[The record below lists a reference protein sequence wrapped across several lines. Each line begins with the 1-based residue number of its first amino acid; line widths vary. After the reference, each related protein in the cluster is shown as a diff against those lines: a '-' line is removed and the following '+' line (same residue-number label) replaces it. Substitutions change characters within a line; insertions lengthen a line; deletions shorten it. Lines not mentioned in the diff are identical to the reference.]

1 MPLLRSS
8 AESLFQRLLAGS
20 AVPAL
25 AEQFIYDIG
34 YRPGVSET
42 RSWERSLP
50 VLATDLRDAGLG
62 DVDVLVEHRLPL
74 ASKRADAVLCGVHPR
89 TGEPSFVVVELKQWT
104 QALADPEDPN
114 LVHIDAYGHRPVLH
128 PGEQVAGYV
137 QYFTDFLR
145 ALEHNPE
152 SIRGAAYLHNATEAG
167 VASLRLRAETE
178 AGRMFTADQ
187 RSAWLEYLTSHLA
200 PAPGAAAADI
210 LLGSAVGPSRQ
221 LMKLAA
227 DEVRE
232 REQFVLLDEQQVAYR
247 LVMNAVRR
255 ARDSDH
261 KSVVIVTG
269 GPGSGKSVIALSLLG
284 ELFREGRSALHVTG
298 SSAFT
303 GTLRRV
309 AGHRNRRVQNLFGYF
324 NQLGAVERNSLD
336 VLIADEA
343 HRIRETSANRF
354 TRREARTGR
363 PQVEELLDAA
373 RVPVFLL
380 DEHQVVRPG
389 EIGSVGAIT
398 DAAERRGLDVQIVE
412 LDAQFRSGGSRA
424 YEEWVLRLL
433 GLADGGPMPWAG
445 DDNYQLLVADSPEE
459 LEGLLR
465 GKLATGYGARIAAGY
480 CWPWSDAE
488 RDQPLVDDVKIGDWA
503 RPWNNPKER
512 RHGDAPPRSLWATEP
527 GGFEQVGC
535 VYTAQGFE
543 YDWSGVILGPDLVWR
558 DGCFVADVRA
568 SKDPAFRGRG
578 AAGFDTF
585 VRNVYKVLLTR
596 GMAGTVLYST
606 DAETRALL
614 RELVG
619 DVSDPSGV
627 MGS

>member
-1 MPLLRSS
+1 MPLLRTS
-8 AESLFQRLLAGS
+8 AESLLERLLAGS

-62 DVDVLVEHRLPL
+62 NVEVLVEHRLPL

-114 LVHIDAYGHRPVLH
+114 LVHIDAYGRHPVLH

-178 AGRMFTADQ
+178 TGRMFTADQ
-187 RSAWLEYLTSHLA
+187 RSAWLDYLTSCLA
-200 PAPGAAAADI
+200 PEPGAAAADL

-389 EIGSVGAIT
+389 EIGSVGAII
-398 DAAERRGLDVQIVE
+398 DAAEKRGLDVQIVE

-433 GLADGGPMPWAG
+433 GLTDGGPMPWGG
-445 DDNYQLLVADSPEE
+445 DDNYQLLVADSPAEM
-459 LEGLLR
+459 EGLLR
-465 GKLATGYGARIAAGY
+465 GKLAAGYGARIAAGY
-480 CWPWSDAE
+480 CWPWSDAV
-488 RDQPLVDDVKIGDWA
+488 RDEPLVDDVRIGEWA
-503 RPWNNPKER
+503 RPWNNPEER

-527 GGFEQVGC
+527 GGFDQVGC

-558 DGCFVADVRA
+558 DGGFVADVRA

-585 VRNVYKVLLTR
+585 VRNVYKRLLTR
-596 GMAGTVLYST
+596 GMVGTVLYST
-606 DAETRALL
+606 DAQTRALL

>member
-1 MPLLRSS
+1 M
-8 AESLFQRLLAGS
+8 
-20 AVPAL
+20 PAL

-50 VLATDLRDAGLG
+50 VLAADLRDAGLG
-62 DVDVLVEHRLPL
+62 SVEVLVEHRLPL

-114 LVHIDAYGHRPVLH
+114 LVHIDAYGSRPVLH

-137 QYFTDFLR
+137 QYLTDFLR
-145 ALEHNPE
+145 ALEHHPE

-167 VASLRLRAETE
+167 VASLRLRAESDT
-178 AGRMFTADQ
+178 GRMFTADQ
-187 RSAWLEYLTSHLA
+187 RSAWLEFLTSRLA
-200 PAPGAAAADI
+200 PAPGAEAADL

-261 KSVVIVTG
+261 KTVVIVTG

-284 ELFREGRSALHVTG
+284 ELFREGRPALHVTG

-303 GTLRRV
+303 GTLRKV

-389 EIGSVGAIT
+389 EIGSVAAIT

-433 GLADGGPMPWAG
+433 GLVDGGPMPWTG
-445 DDNYQLLVADSPEE
+445 DDNYQLLVAETPAEM
-459 LEGLLR
+459 EGLLR
-465 GKLATGYGARIAAGY
+465 GKIAAG
-480 CWPWSDAE
+480 
-488 RDQPLVDDVKIGDWA
+488 
-503 RPWNNPKER
+503 
-512 RHGDAPPRSLWATEP
+512 
-527 GGFEQVGC
+527 
-535 VYTAQGFE
+535 
-543 YDWSGVILGPDLVWR
+543 
-558 DGCFVADVRA
+558 
-568 SKDPAFRGRG
+568 
-578 AAGFDTF
+578 
-585 VRNVYKVLLTR
+585 
-596 GMAGTVLYST
+596 
-606 DAETRALL
+606 
-614 RELVG
+614 
-619 DVSDPSGV
+619 
-627 MGS
+627 